1 MAQLVRESETISSTD
16 PINPISDMTE
26 ETDVLTPIPP
36 QNLVE
41 LLSSE
46 DENSNRK
53 ILKTNDSGIIH
64 DSSDDIKK
72 DNEPG
77 VLNQEEEQDES
88 DDNYEFDD
96 AFDDDSM
103 EFGNFGLDDP
113 GNRIVEA
120 IEGDTDNQNGVFSQS
135 SSTMINKEQEK
146 MELFWKL
153 MDMGFSRGRK
163 FLIIKSG
170 N

>member
-16 PINPISDMTE
+16 PINPISDITE
-26 ETDVLTPIPP
+26 ETDVLTSNPA
-36 QNLVE
+36 QHLVE
-41 LLSSE
+41 LLTSE

-64 DSSDDIKK
+64 DSSDNIKHE
-72 DNEPG
+72 DDPE
-77 VLNQEEEQDES
+77 VLNEEEEQDDSE
-88 DDNYEFDD
+88 DNYAFDD

-120 IEGDTDNQNGVFSQS
+120 IEGETDNQNGVSSQS
-135 SSTMINKEQEK
+135 SSTTINKEQEK

-163 FLIIKSG
+163 FLIIKRG

>member
-1 MAQLVRESETISSTD
+1 MAQLVRESETISSAD
-16 PINPISDMTE
+16 PINPISDITE
-26 ETDVLTPIPP
+26 ETDVLTSNPA
-36 QNLVE
+36 QHLVE
-41 LLSSE
+41 LLTSE

-64 DSSDDIKK
+64 DSSDNIKH
-72 DNEPG
+72 DDDPE
-77 VLNQEEEQDES
+77 VLNEEEEQDDSE
-88 DDNYEFDD
+88 DNYAFDD

-120 IEGDTDNQNGVFSQS
+120 IEGETDNQNGVSSQS

-163 FLIIKSG
+163 FLITKSG

>member
-16 PINPISDMTE
+16 SINPISEITK

-36 QNLVE
+36 QHLVK

-53 ILKTNDSGIIH
+53 KLKTNDPGIIH
-64 DSSDDIKK
+64 DSSDNIDQ
-72 DNEPG
+72 DDEPE
-77 VLNQEEEQDES
+77 VLNEEEEQDES

-96 AFDDDSM
+96 AFDDNSM

-120 IEGDTDNQNGVFSQS
+120 IEGDADNQNGVSSQS

-163 FLIIKSG
+163 FLIIKRG